1 MFYGLTETDLN
12 LILKNG
18 KRSSELLGYDFQS
31 LIYCRFDFLRETI
44 PELLKIGNFE
54 KLIISIFAD
63 REIVIFESDLNRISA
78 NEVLYFI
85 NWIRDEFEMI
95 AQLEQDNLVSEP
107 DMDLISA
114 GMNEMNQFGDL
125 NIIDSIA
132 GGDILKWNDIKKL
145 RYNDIFD
152 KQLKM
157 LMENKIQK
165 RLMKIKSKT

>member
-1 MFYGLTETDLN
+1 MFLGLTETDLN

-95 AQLEQDNLVSEP
+95 AQQGRIVKHINSKQKV
-107 DMDLISA
+107 A
-114 GMNEMNQFGDL
+114 
-125 NIIDSIA
+125 NI
-132 GGDILKWNDIKKL
+132 L
-145 RYNDIFD
+145 
-152 KQLKM
+152 
-157 LMENKIQK
+157 
-165 RLMKIKSKT
+165 